1 MSTSKNRQLAAILFA
16 DIVGYTAL
24 MQRDEQIAATLLRNF
39 QQQLETKVA
48 THNGRIVN
56 FYGDGALC
64 TFQIPIDAVR
74 CAMDLQ
80 IIFQHEPKTPVR
92 IGVHSG
98 TITLEGEKI
107 FGDSVNITSRIES
120 MGVAGGILL
129 SKKVRD
135 EVKNNPDLKMQALG
149 NFEFKNVE
157 EPMAVFALANKGFV
171 IPTKNQLKNYLP
183 ATRSSFRQWLAP
195 LVIAALLMASFA
207 YWQNVNKNK
216 EKSIKLN
223 QYHFEPTRTPLPNK
237 LIQQR
242 VAILPIKNLTNQ
254 PDLDILGT
262 MAADWITRGLM
273 DIENA
278 EVVSPNTVTQNLNAI
293 GILPNNPS
301 KTPSFSELT
310 GAQNYIQGNFYKEGE
325 TLLFLMQL
333 VDAIGG
339 KVQYNFP
346 EIRGVITQRETMI
359 TKLREMIAGYW
370 AAQDLVNQQKIKAPK
385 YEAYKRYIEFTHGIG
400 NSLQNMEEIL
410 TIDST
415 FYLARLRNLND
426 ERAESGQTVHF
437 EFLERHYENLS
448 QYEKS
453 WYNYLRAFYLGQPL
467 KAFNYLN
474 ELRKKYPKDFSVNHE
489 CAGLADEGLNNAQL
503 SMDIYNQMKVNI
515 ANPTQGG
522 VLYNWRVYHEML
534 NRYNLKDLTDL
545 KDYYEKVKPNKAANP
560 GPYYGAKLLGAAL
573 LGEEEDVQE
582 ILDSERPTAGWHAS
596 MAGYSKIWT
605 KKQRAQLFTSAI
617 KEITTNYNKP
627 ETYQNVVEVFQGKI
641 PTINFESLKKLKVNH
656 ELRNL
661 HWSALAFL
669 DKKELSQ
676 LPDLIGRL
684 KELAIPSLDVSAV
697 FGAAYANYILGV
709 VYTKQGDLEL
719 GMQYLKTSRA
729 HGFHTYVWNYQYDTH
744 LMPLYELPEFQE
756 LMQPIWPAVK
766 D

>member
-1 MSTSKNRQLAAILFA
+1 MNDKKRKLAAILFA

-24 MQRDEQIAATLLRNF
+24 MQRDEQTASALLRNF

-48 THNGRIVN
+48 AHNGRIVN

-64 TFQIPIDAVR
+64 TFQIPVDAVR
-74 CAMDLQ
+74 CAMALQ
-80 IIFQHEPKTPVR
+80 TIFQTAPNVPVR
-92 IGVHSG
+92 IGIHSG
-98 TITLEGEKI
+98 TVTYEGDKI
-107 FGDSVNITSRIES
+107 FGNSVNITSRIES

-135 EVKNNPDLKMQALG
+135 EVKNNPDLKMQSLG
-149 NFEFKNVE
+149 NFKFKNVE
-157 EPMAVFALANKGFV
+157 EPMAVFALANDGFV
-171 IPTKNQLKNYLP
+171 VPTKAQLKSHVP
-183 ATRSSFRQWLAP
+183 TTSFSFLKWFVPML
-195 LVIAALLMASFA
+195 LTAALLAGLA
-207 YWQNVNKNK
+207 YWFSSDSNKGQLLEL
-216 EKSIKLN
+216 EKYN
-223 QYHFEPTRTPLPNK
+223 FEPTETPLPNK
-237 LIQQR
+237 LIRQR
-242 VAILPIKNLTNQ
+242 VAILPIKNQTNQ

-273 DIENA
+273 EIENA
-278 EVVSPNTVTQNLNAI
+278 EVVSPNTVAQNLNAI
-293 GILPNNPS
+293 GILPNNPNNS
-301 KTPSFSELT
+301 PSFSELT

-346 EIRGVITQRETMI
+346 EVRGVISQRETII

-400 NSLQNMEEIL
+400 NSLQKMEEIL

-515 ANPTQGG
+515 AQPTQGG
-522 VLYNWRVYHEML
+522 ILYNWRVYHEMF
-534 NRYNLKDLTDL
+534 NRYNLKDLTDF
-545 KDYYEKVKPNKAANP
+545 KNYYDNVKPNKAANP

-573 LGEEEDVQE
+573 LGLEEDVQE

-605 KKQRAQLFTSAI
+605 KKQREQLFTSAI
-617 KEITTNYNKP
+617 KEITTNYSKP
-627 ETYQNVVEVFQGKI
+627 ETYEYVVEVFQGKT
-641 PTINFESLKKLKVNH
+641 PTINFESLKKLRVNH

-669 DKKELSQ
+669 DKKELAQ
-676 LPDLIGRL
+676 LPDLIARL
-684 KELAIPSLDVSAV
+684 KELSIPSLDVSAV

-709 VYTKQGDLEL
+709 VYTKQGDLDL

-729 HGFHTYVWNYQYDTH
+729 HGFHTYVWNYQFDTH
-744 LMPLYELPEFQE
+744 LTSLYDLPEFQE
-756 LMQPIWPAVK
+756 LIQPIWPEVK